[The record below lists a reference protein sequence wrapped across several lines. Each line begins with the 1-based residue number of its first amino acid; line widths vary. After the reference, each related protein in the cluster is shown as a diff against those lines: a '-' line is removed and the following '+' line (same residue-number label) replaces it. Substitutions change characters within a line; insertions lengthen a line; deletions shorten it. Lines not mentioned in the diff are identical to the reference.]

1 MLRRIAVAALTAA
14 TLALTAAPSS
24 AHTIYWGSVSTPDTC
39 QWALRGGNGDD
50 DIHAWGVAHGARSF
64 AGWKG
69 QGRFDGHRIIQ
80 EAEFVMTPYVRQR
93 DWFYCYFPFSTVT
106 IYDRVY

>member
-1 MLRRIAVAALTAA
+1 MLRRIVLATFVALALAA
-14 TLALTAAPSS
+14 TAPTAS

-39 QWALRGGNGDD
+39 RWALRGGNGDD

-64 AGWKG
+64 YGWYG
-69 QGRFDGHRIIQ
+69 TGRFDSHRIIQ
-80 EAEFVMTPYVRQR
+80 EAEFVMTTYVHQR
-93 DWFYCYFPFSTVT
+93 EWFYCYFPFSTVT